1 MSDIKKTS
9 VFGNSLVWF
18 GAAVSIAEI
27 LTGTLFAPLGFGK
40 ALAAIVLGH
49 ALGCALLYFAGLIG
63 AEHGKSAME
72 SVKYSYGEH
81 GGKLFAA
88 FNVLQLVGWTAV
100 MIASGAQA
108 AQSVHAFGCGLW
120 PWAVIIGGLIIVW
133 LLAGIGVL
141 QKINVAVMALLFVLS
156 LLLSKLVFADGGA
169 AVEESPLSFGQALEL
184 SIAMP
189 VSWLPLFADY
199 TCNASRPRLTCATST
214 VVYFLVS
221 CWMYVIGM
229 AAAIYAGESDI
240 AVIMNKAG
248 FGLSAIIIVILST
261 VTTTFL
267 DVYSTGVSMAS
278 ITAKVGERL
287 SAIVACVLGVLL
299 AILFN
304 TDRFEG
310 FLYWIGSI
318 FVPMATVHIMD
329 MLVLKS
335 RDNGQARFW
344 RNLILWL
351 LGFVVYRVFLRLD
364 LPIGSTI
371 PDVII
376 TAVLCAIVGA
386 FFRGGCCDSG
396 GQPSVSIK
404 NVNEI

>member
-1 MSDIKKTS
+1 MADNTKTS

-27 LTGTLFAPLGFGK
+27 LTGTSFAPLGFKK
-40 ALAAIVLGH
+40 ALVAIVLGH
-49 ALGCALLYFAGLIG
+49 ALGGALLYFAGLIG

-72 SVKYSYGEH
+72 SVKFSYGER
-81 GGKLFAA
+81 GGKLFAV

-108 AQSVHAFGCGLW
+108 AHSVHAFACGVW
-120 PWAVIIGGLIIVW
+120 PWTIIIGALIVAWIM
-133 LLAGIGVL
+133 AGIGIL
-141 QKINVAVMALLFVLS
+141 QKINVAIMALLFGLS
-156 LLLSKLVFADGGA
+156 ILLSKLVFA
-169 AVEESPLSFGQALEL
+169 ESGSAPAESTLSFGLALEL

-199 TCNASRPRLTCATST
+199 TCNASRPRLTCAVST
-214 VVYFLVS
+214 LVYFVVS

-229 AAAIYAGESDI
+229 GAAIYAGESDI
-240 AVIMNKAG
+240 ATIMTKAG
-248 FGLSAIIIVILST
+248 FGLAAILIVILST

-278 ITAKVGERL
+278 ITPRPGEKT
-287 SAIVACVLGVLL
+287 SAVLACGLGVLL
-299 AILFN
+299 ALLFS
-304 TDRFEG
+304 TERFEG

-318 FVPMATVHIMD
+318 FVPMATVHNMD
-329 MLVLKS
+329 MLVL
-335 RDNGQARFW
+335 RAQPAGAVRFR
-344 RNLILWL
+344 RNLVLWL
-351 LGFVVYRVFLRLD
+351 LGFLVYRVFLRLD

-376 TAVLCAIVGA
+376 TALICALA
-386 FFRGGCCDSG
+386 SLFSRGKDSG
-396 GQPSVSIK
+396 GQQSADACNLQK
-404 NVNEI
+404 